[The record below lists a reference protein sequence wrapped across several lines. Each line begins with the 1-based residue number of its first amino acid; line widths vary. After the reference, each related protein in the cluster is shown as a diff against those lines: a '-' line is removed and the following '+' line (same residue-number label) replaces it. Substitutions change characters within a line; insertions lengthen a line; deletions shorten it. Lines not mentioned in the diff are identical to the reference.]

1 MKDLVMRAVDGDDAA
16 FTELMDRHKIQL
28 YKMAYSYLRNED
40 DAVEAVQ
47 EVTFRAYRALKKINN
62 PDFFSTWLIRI
73 LLNYCMDVQKS
84 KKRIIVDTEKMEQA
98 AVYQNHESI
107 EIEQAMKEMETK
119 QRELLELKYFHELK
133 ITEIAELWQC
143 PEGTVKTR
151 LYKALKIL
159 KGKLEAKGDA
169 PHV

>member
-1 MKDLVMRAVDGDDAA
+1 MKDLVMRAVNGDDAA

-40 DAVEAVQ
+40 DAVEALQ
-47 EVTFRAYRALKKINN
+47 EVTFRAYRALKKVKN

-73 LLNYCMDVQKS
+73 LLNYCMDVQKA
-84 KKRIIVDTEKMEQA
+84 KKRMVVDAGKIEQA

>member
-1 MKDLVMRAVDGDDAA
+1 MRAINGDDAA
-16 FTELMDRHKIQL
+16 FTELMDRHKIQM

-40 DAVEAVQ
+40 DAVEALQ
-47 EVTFRAYRALKKINN
+47 EVTFRAYRALKKIKN
-62 PDFFSTWLIRI
+62 PDFFSTWLIQI

-84 KKRIIVDTEKMEQA
+84 KKRMVVDAGKIEQT
-98 AVYQNHESI
+98 AVYQKHESI
-107 EIEQAMKEMETK
+107 EIDQAMKEMETK
-119 QRELLELKYFHELK
+119 QRELLELRYFHELK

-159 KGKLEAKGDA
+159 KSKLEAKGDA
-169 PHV
+169 PNV

>member
-1 MKDLVMRAVDGDDAA
+1 MKDLVMRAVEGDDAA

-28 YKMAYSYLRNED
+28 YKMAYLYLRNED
-40 DAVEAVQ
+40 DAVEALQ
-47 EVTFRAYRALKKINN
+47 EVTFRAYRALKKIKN

-84 KKRIIVDTEKMEQA
+84 KKRMIVDIEKMEQA

-159 KGKLEAKGDA
+159 KSKLEAKGDA
-169 PHV
+169 SNV

>member
-1 MKDLVMRAVDGDDAA
+1 MKDLVMRAVEGDDAA

-40 DAVEAVQ
+40 DAVEALQ
-47 EVTFRAYRALKKINN
+47 EVTFRAYRALKKIKN

-84 KKRIIVDTEKMEQA
+84 KKRMIVDIEKMEQA

-159 KGKLEAKGDA
+159 KSKLEAKGDA
-169 PHV
+169 SNV

>member
-1 MKDLVMRAVDGDDAA
+1 MKDLVMRAVEGDDAA

-40 DAVEAVQ
+40 DAVEALQ
-47 EVTFRAYRALKKINN
+47 EVTFRAYRALKKIKN

-84 KKRIIVDTEKMEQA
+84 KKRMIVDIEKMEQA
-98 AVYQNHESI
+98 AVYQNHKSI

-159 KGKLEAKGDA
+159 KSKLEAKGDA
-169 PHV
+169 SNV

>member
-1 MKDLVMRAVDGDDAA
+1 MKDLVMRAINGDDAA
-16 FTELMDRHKIQL
+16 FTELMDRHKIQM

-40 DAVEAVQ
+40 DAVEALQ
-47 EVTFRAYRALKKINN
+47 EVTFRAYRALKKIKN

-73 LLNYCMDVQKS
+73 LLNHCMDVQKS
-84 KKRIIVDTEKMEQA
+84 KKRMVVDVGKIEQTV
-98 AVYQNHESI
+98 VYQNHESI
-107 EIEQAMKEMETK
+107 EIEQALKEMETK

-159 KGKLEAKGDA
+159 KCKLEAKGDA
-169 PHV
+169 PNV

>member
-1 MKDLVMRAVDGDDAA
+1 MKDLVMRAINGDDAA
-16 FTELMDRHKIQL
+16 FTELMDRHKIQM

-40 DAVEAVQ
+40 DAVEALQ
-47 EVTFRAYRALKKINN
+47 EVTFRAYHALKKIKN

-84 KKRIIVDTEKMEQA
+84 KKRMVVDAGKIEQT

-159 KGKLEAKGDA
+159 KSKLEAKGDA
-169 PHV
+169 PNV